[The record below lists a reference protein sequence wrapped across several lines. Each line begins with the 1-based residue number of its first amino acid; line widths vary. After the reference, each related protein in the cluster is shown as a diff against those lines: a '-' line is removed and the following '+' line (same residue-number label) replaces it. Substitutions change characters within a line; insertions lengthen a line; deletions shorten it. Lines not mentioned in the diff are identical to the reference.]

1 MNPTSQY
8 IELYVADRAQV
19 SAVRAETARA
29 CGLFVKGAPQT
40 GRASASMFDAHD
52 EIAVVCGAPD
62 ELAAVGR

>member
-1 MNPTSQY
+1 M
-8 IELYVADRAQV
+8 
-19 SAVRAETARA
+19 
-29 CGLFVKGAPQT
+29 FVKGAPQT